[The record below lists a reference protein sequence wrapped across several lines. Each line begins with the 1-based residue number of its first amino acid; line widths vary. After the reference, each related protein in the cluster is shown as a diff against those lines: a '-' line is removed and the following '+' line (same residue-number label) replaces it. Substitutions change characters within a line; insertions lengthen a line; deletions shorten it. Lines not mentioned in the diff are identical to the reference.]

1 MKPLHSAAARLGAG
15 ILTTGFRIMA
25 SLELNKI
32 VGAILLGGLVSMVTG
47 FVAEE
52 LVKPHGE
59 IAETAAPASA
69 APSAPAVIEPV
80 SGLIAKADVAAGQ
93 ATAKKCQTCHDF
105 TKGGPNKIGPNL
117 WGIVGSKAD
126 EVAGYSFSDAM
137 KQRADKVWT
146 YEELNKF
153 LAGPRIYVPGT
164 KMTFAGLPKLED
176 RANVIAWL
184 RQQSDSPMALPSDAD
199 IAAAE
204 KAYQDAKAG
213 AAAPAAATTTAAAQP
228 AATETAAATVAPIAD
243 RLKTADPAKGQEVSR
258 KCQACHDFTKG
269 GPNKVGPNL
278 WNIVGS
284 KAADV
289 PGYSFSDAMKQ
300 RADKAWTYQELDNYL
315 AGPRAYVPGTKMT
328 FAGLPNP
335 QDRANLIAW
344 LRQQADSPVPLP

>member
-1 MKPLHSAAARLGAG
+1 
-15 ILTTGFRIMA
+15 MA

-32 VGAILLGGLVSMVTG
+32 VGAILLGGLICMVTG

-59 IAETAAPASA
+59 IAETAAPPSE

-80 SGLIAKADVAAGQ
+80 SGLLAKADVAAGQ

-117 WGIVGSKAD
+117 WGIVGSKAA
-126 EVAGYSFSDAM
+126 EVPGYSFSDAM

-146 YEELNKF
+146 YEELDKF
-153 LAGPRIYVPGT
+153 LAGPRAYVPGT
-164 KMTFAGLPKLED
+164 KMTFVGLPKLQD

-184 RQQSDSPMALPSDAD
+184 RQQSDSPVALPSDAD

-204 KAYQDAKAG
+204 KAYQDAKA
-213 AAAPAAATTTAAAQP
+213 AAAKPAATAAA
-228 AATETAAATVAPIAD
+228 AAGTTASATQSGTTETAAATVAPIAD
-243 RLKTADPAKGQEVSR
+243 RLKTADPAKGQQISR
-258 KCQACHDFTKG
+258 KCQVCHDFTKG
-269 GPNKVGPNL
+269 GPNKIGPNL

-284 KAADV
+284 KAAAV
-289 PGYSFSDAMKQ
+289 PGYAFSAAMQQ

-315 AGPRAYVPGTKMT
+315 TGPRAYVPGTKMT
-328 FAGLPNP
+328 FVGLPNP
-335 QDRANLIAW
+335 QDRADLLAW